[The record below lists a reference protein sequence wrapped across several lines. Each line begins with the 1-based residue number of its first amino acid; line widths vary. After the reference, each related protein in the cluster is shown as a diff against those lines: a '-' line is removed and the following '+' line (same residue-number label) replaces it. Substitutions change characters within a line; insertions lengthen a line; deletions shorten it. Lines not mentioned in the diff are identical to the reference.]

1 MWLREKGKK
10 FPAAHLNHLH
20 AQTSSAGLCTAMIE
34 DELFL
39 PWTYVMQ
46 GTTKLMKHMLVLI
59 STSVL
64 PSWQKLNQYASF
76 TILQCSSHG
85 LTD

>member
-1 MWLREKGKK
+1 MWLGAKGEK
-10 FPAAHLNHLH
+10 FPAAHIHHLH
-20 AQTSSAGLCTAMIE
+20 AQTSSAGLCTVMME

-46 GTTKLMKHMLVLI
+46 GTTKLMKYMLVMI

-64 PSWQKLNQYASF
+64 PSWQKLNQYAPF
-76 TILQCSSHG
+76 TIPQCSSHG
-85 LTD
+85 FTD